1 MHRFQRISQPVRRTC
16 SPSRDVKGFGRTPI
30 RYPGS
35 NAERF
40 EHESL
45 GTGPVSVAGYKRDG
59 RPEEVA
65 MMEKAQTYG
74 AHSVFFEAGGA
85 GAPPWQER
93 SHPQELLAH
102 SPQLRRR
109 WQVMRPA
116 PRLNPRCRVRTRSSR
131 CSSDSC
137 AAVRRRMLQLQLPP
151 RLPGIGSQ

>member
-16 SPSRDVKGFGRTPI
+16 SPSRDVKEFGRTPR

-59 RPEEVA
+59 RPPEEVA

-85 GAPPWQER
+85 GAAPLAGARREG
-93 SHPQELLAH
+93 LLGGEE
-102 SPQLRRR
+102 
-109 WQVMRPA
+109 
-116 PRLNPRCRVRTRSSR
+116 
-131 CSSDSC
+131 
-137 AAVRRRMLQLQLPP
+137 
-151 RLPGIGSQ
+151 GI